1 MPARGAKRRP
11 SVEPAAHREDLSVL
25 CNLLLL
31 PALQTIFRV
40 TDTKRSWVLSFML
53 SWEGGMGYRDFYSFA
68 KLLGASLPAPS
79 WGSRGLDGE
88 SHLWKAIIH
97 DSKFGP
103 GQDMWR
109 QLCSTH
115 PLLTVYLL
123 KVRVNP
129 SPLPT
134 SHPALAH

>member
-97 DSKFGP
+97 DSKVWAWPRHVETALFHSP
-103 GQDMWR
+103 TAHSISPKGQG
-109 QLCSTH
+109 
-115 PLLTVYLL
+115 
-123 KVRVNP
+123 
-129 SPLPT
+129 
-134 SHPALAH
+134 